1 MAVKPISPDE
11 AYKERVFSIPDEI
24 IEAVNNLLIKNV
36 SKGGY
41 ATILQKDIEALAL
54 GKFLANGK
62 VVSVSSMYENNW
74 FDFEDLFRAAG
85 WKVEY
90 DRPAYNE
97 SYDASFKFSKAK

>member
-24 IEAVNNLLIKNV
+24 IETVNQLLIKNV
-36 SKGGY
+36 SKGGH
-41 ATILQKDIEALAL
+41 ATILQKDIESLAL

-62 VVSVSSMYENNW
+62 VVSASSMYENGW
-74 FDFEDLFRAAG
+74 LDFEDQFRAAG

-90 DRPAYNE
+90 DRPGYGD
-97 SYDASFKFSKAK
+97 SYDANFKFSKAK